1 MQPGH
6 MLAISNYHQDWQSVY
21 FERSYYALDSVV

>member
-1 MQPGH
+1 